1 LPKGWRI
8 DAMNANHL
16 TENRIIELLK
26 KNSSQSFED
35 VPNGSYRR
43 AAVLVPLLLIE
54 NEWHLLFTRRTEEVQ
69 YHKGQVSFPGGAAE
83 PGDRS
88 IEWTALREACEEI
101 GVRPR
106 YVRVLG
112 RLEPVTTISQYLVT
126 PVVGRVKWPL
136 ATNPAPN
143 EVSRIFTIPLTW
155 LAESSNWEERP
166 YELPDGNVHRVIFF
180 REYDGE
186 LLWGISAK
194 ITLMLLRSLGLLS
207 KKLNSGLL
215 AAV

>member
-1 LPKGWRI
+1 
-8 DAMNANHL
+8 MNANHL

-35 VPNGSYRR
+35 VSNGSYRR

>member
-1 LPKGWRI
+1 
-8 DAMNANHL
+8 MNANHL